1 MMAPFV
7 LVGALNFAKLL
18 RLALSAVDRLRDRP
32 RFVVLPRAL
41 DAPARDRRKR
51 DASN

>member
-1 MMAPFV
+1 MAPIGPFV

-32 RFVVLPRAL
+32 RVIVLPRAL
-41 DAPARDRRKR
+41 DAPARERGKR
-51 DASN
+51 P